1 MSEYIVGVDDDF
13 IGLPLSFANPVNDNA
28 ISRTG
33 TWPAIGG
40 DPRSTSGSSKRFVDM
55 NFCCNIADLKNI
67 SAPQV
72 FIYLVLI
79 ALILPSIGGVSLD
92 KLLEGNSSHYNWDCI
107 FLPDNGAFFVRYVI
121 SQALLCNLLVR
132 DRVQHNTSP
141 QDKLMT
147 I

>member
-1 MSEYIVGVDDDF
+1 MS
-13 IGLPLSFANPVNDNA
+13 
-28 ISRTG
+28 
-33 TWPAIGG
+33 
-40 DPRSTSGSSKRFVDM
+40 
-55 NFCCNIADLKNI
+55 FCCNIADLKNI

-132 DRVQHNTSP
+132 DRVQRKFNYIAPKTN
-141 QDKLMT
+141 
-147 I
+147 